1 MIIIIIIIVIIA
13 LASPLIMVGN
23 RGPPPRPPY
32 THCHTRTSPH
42 TGPEPNSTKLKAA
55 TQPHVLGATRTQ
67 RIHNASRAPA
77 HANRNSTHIH
87 TFTPTPLQVRW
98 QWPRPRHCRWEPPS
112 GLRAPSLKTAQADTK
127 AGAYPKHGR
136 VNSLRVLV
144 VPCNEAAHPQN
155 KSAKQVTGLPN
166 YAKAILL

>member
-1 MIIIIIIIVIIA
+1 
-13 LASPLIMVGN
+13 MVGN

-32 THCHTRTSPH
+32 THCHTHTSPH

-67 RIHNASRAPA
+67 RIHNASRTLA
-77 HANRNSTHIH
+77 HANRNSAHIH

-136 VNSLRVLV
+136 VNILRVLV
-144 VPCNEAAHPQN
+144 VPCNEAAHPKN

-166 YAKAILL
+166 YAKAVLL